1 MPRAKGRA
9 DSMAVRGDN
18 VRREKRTERNKGR
31 KKKKVEAYYRHF
43 TVFHHQDKLKL
54 KSYLTIESTTQ
65 SVLAKVIAFLYVLL
79 VHCPRSTKGII

>member
-1 MPRAKGRA
+1 MCGEKKE
-9 DSMAVRGDN
+9 
-18 VRREKRTERNKGR
+18 RREIREEKR
-31 KKKKVEAYYRHF
+31 KKVEAYYRHF

-79 VHCPRSTKGII
+79 CTLPS